1 MVRVG
6 KVITDVLTTRGATAL
21 ATVCMFFRLFFYFLV
36 CVKSLCKCSVC
47 FMWGEGETF
56 FISAYPA
63 GDAIIFRVMSPVAL
77 LEASD

>member
-6 KVITDVLTTRGATAL
+6 KVIADVLTTRGATAL
-21 ATVCMFFRLFFYFLV
+21 ATVCMFFRLFYFFLV
-36 CVKSLCKCSVC
+36 CVKSLCKCSV

-63 GDAIIFRVMSPVAL
+63 GDAITFRVMSPVAL